1 MLLVERQGAWK
12 LDAVVTGC
20 CKVHVQDPTATEWK
34 SDPLRQ
40 IPKKKKTERDLGCFE
55 ETNCKRK
62 SCLKS
67 KEWTDVVF
75 LPFKMNFHWMIL
87 DGVVTGG
94 SLIHP
99 AQRQV
104 FFHRFP
110 GLSTVAVAQAEWKYL
125 ADTPGAPEVMFTQQ
139 SSTKLF

>member
-1 MLLVERQGAWK
+1 MEIGSAEA
-12 LDAVVTGC
+12 D
-20 CKVHVQDPTATEWK
+20 
-34 SDPLRQ
+34 
-40 IPKKKKTERDLGCFE
+40 PKKKKTERDLGCFE

>member
-1 MLLVERQGAWK
+1 MQTQKLLKVKGVDSCCFSPIQNEFS
-12 LDAVVTGC
+12 LD
-20 CKVHVQDPTATEWK
+20 E
-34 SDPLRQ
+34 
-40 IPKKKKTERDLGCFE
+40 I
-55 ETNCKRK
+55 
-62 SCLKS
+62 
-67 KEWTDVVF
+67 
-75 LPFKMNFHWMIL
+75 
-87 DGVVTGG
+87 VTGG

-125 ADTPGAPEVMFTQQ
+125 ADTHGAPEVMFTQQ